1 MRPPSRY
8 VGRVAH
14 YWHSIDRQ
22 LKGPTLSLG
31 LIERLKALKLH
42 GMAQALTDLVQQDS
56 PAYQS
61 CSPILSQLLRAELT
75 EREVRSI
82 AYQMKVAK
90 FPAYREPAPDLK

>member
-8 VGRVAH
+8 VGRMAH
-14 YWHSIDRQ
+14 CWHSIDRQ

-42 GMAQALTDLVQQDS
+42 GMAEALTDLVQQDS

-61 CSPILSQLLRAELT
+61 GSPHLEPASTGRAYRAEGAIYCLSD
-75 EREVRSI
+75 EGGQVPSI
-82 AYQMKVAK
+82 S
-90 FPAYREPAPDLK
+90 RTSS

>member
-8 VGRVAH
+8 VGRMAH
-14 YWHSIDRQ
+14 CWHSIDRQ

-61 CSPILSQLLRAELT
+61 CSPILSQRLRA
-75 EREVRSI
+75 V
-82 AYQMKVAK
+82 AYQAGGAIYCLSDEGGQV
-90 FPAYREPAPDLK
+90 PSISRTSS